1 MVRIQY
7 FRKVFLNCV
16 FFFLHIAC
24 LKMRPQWPVIYPG
37 PKRFSENLWHPEYL
51 SLDTCSE
58 SVQTYARANYFAC
71 SIRKMRQ
78 IGEILRKRIFIVK
91 EEKKKHDLG
100 SFLAARYSYTN
111 NCQTCIV
118 SKCCVYLFSP
128 IKDRSLVGSGSNP
141 SLMMVILSN
150 TADKVID
157 KPSAHLVQ

>member
-1 MVRIQY
+1 
-7 FRKVFLNCV
+7 
-16 FFFLHIAC
+16 
-24 LKMRPQWPVIYPG
+24 
-37 PKRFSENLWHPEYL
+37 
-51 SLDTCSE
+51 
-58 SVQTYARANYFAC
+58 
-71 SIRKMRQ
+71 MRQ

-91 EEKKKHDLG
+91 EEKKHDLG

-118 SKCCVYLFSP
+118 SKGCVYLFSP

-150 TADKVID
+150 TADKVTD